1 MVDMQLLNS
10 FPAPIQTQ
18 AAPVIFDKK
27 PFIPVN
33 SLEQTYE
40 HTQIG
45 TTQILFAVISGVA
58 FLLAAV
64 LYYGWWIM
72 LVGIVVII
80 VQLAFRGTLTVMVD
94 DDALSI
100 QYGPLTWGVK
110 SWPAEE
116 ISSVSV
122 VKIPRNI
129 LSRSLGGKIY
139 DVSGSDGV
147 AIRLLNGKT
156 IRIGTD
162 EPEEVRQAI
171 ENRRI

>member
-10 FPAPIQTQ
+10 FPAPFQ
-18 AAPVIFDKK
+18 AQEAPPIFDKK
-27 PFIPVN
+27 PYIPDEP
-33 SLEQTYE
+33 LEQMYE

-45 TTQILFAVISGVA
+45 TTQIFFAVISGVA

-72 LVGIVVII
+72 LVGIAVII

-110 SWPAEE
+110 SWPVAE
-116 ISSVSV
+116 IASVSV
-122 VKIPRNI
+122 VKLPWNNI
-129 LSRSLGGKIY
+129 SRLLGGKIY
-139 DVSGSDGV
+139 DVSGSDAV
-147 AIRLLNGKT
+147 SIRLLNGKT
-156 IRIGTD
+156 VRIGTD

-171 ENRRI
+171 ENRRV